1 MAAVQNIV
9 IINYDMGN
17 INSVKKQLERLEA
30 NVMVSAEAADILN
43 ADKLILPGVGHF
55 KKAMENLQELKL
67 IDVLNEAVLVQKKP
81 TLGICLG
88 MQLMARFS
96 EEGGVNGLGWFD
108 AEVVKM
114 KVEDSLRFKIPH
126 VGWNSIRQ
134 LKNSE
139 LNLNLIEESSFYFV
153 HSYKFVA
160 NDVKDILHSTNYSTD
175 FTSAISK
182 ENIFGVQYHP
192 EKSQDIGLQLFRNF
206 ISI

>member
-108 AEVVKM
+108 AEAV
-114 KVEDSLRFKIPH
+114 
-126 VGWNSIRQ
+126 
-134 LKNSE
+134 
-139 LNLNLIEESSFYFV
+139 
-153 HSYKFVA
+153 SYTHLTLPT
-160 NDVKDILHSTNYSTD
+160 IYS
-175 FTSAISK
+175 
-182 ENIFGVQYHP
+182 V
-192 EKSQDIGLQLFRNF
+192 
-206 ISI
+206 